1 MLVHFWSTLRQ
12 VKINCTKLIT
22 CFKDAWLIASKYFI
36 WITFAEFMSESQQN
50 DLFTA
55 KAIHGQIESK
65 SDIGQK
71 PLRAEVIASVVV
83 KSNANYKWERS
94 PHNSNNNNSNN
105 NNNYVLTQMCL
116 FRFNDWLTSSRA
128 NFPPTA
134 FKSLKRK
141 KWAHFSVTRWLE
153 WDNIYPSGGNIKNFK
168 FFSLFHKDS

>member
-55 KAIHGQIESK
+55 KAIHGEIESK

-71 PLRAEVIASVVV
+71 ALRAEVIASVVV
-83 KSNANYKWERS
+83 KSNDNYKWERS
-94 PHNSNNNNSNN
+94 PH

-134 FKSLKRK
+134 FKSVKRK
-141 KWAHFSVTRWLE
+141 KRAHFSVTRWLE
-153 WDNIYPSGGNIKNFK
+153 ILMRYPSGGNIRNLKILN
-168 FFSLFHKDS
+168 LFYKDPY